1 MDIETYL
8 LELQEKSEKAISHF
22 KFEMSKIST
31 GRANPQLIKGI
42 RINYYDVPTPLDE
55 LANISVP
62 EPQQLLVKPY
72 DMTSVKEIA
81 KALDKA
87 NLGIPP
93 VDEGNQ
99 IRLTFPSLT
108 TQRRKEMIK
117 NLAKL
122 TEATKIGIRNAR
134 QEINKMIKANEE
146 LSEDEEKKYLDA
158 VQKEVDLLIEKVV
171 QLTKE
176 KENELLNK

>member
-1 MDIETYL
+1 METYL

-42 RINYYDVPTPLDE
+42 RVNYYDVPTPLDE

-72 DMTSVKEIA
+72 DMGSVKEIA

-87 NLGIPP
+87 NLGITPI
-93 VDEGNQ
+93 DEGNQ

-108 TQRRKEMIK
+108 TQRRKEMTK
-117 NLAKL
+117 SLAKL
-122 TEATKIGIRNAR
+122 TEAAKIGIRNAR

-146 LSEDEEKKYLDA
+146 LSDDEEKKYLDA